1 MVPLANNGHK
11 ICSPVEAGDNGWL
24 KKFMDACKNRAGC
37 PMPTC
42 VRAHVY
48 QKSVDAMAGYLVG
61 PPHQRPVN
69 SKLTTP
75 FASDQG
81 SQHPQPSDLGNRQYR
96 VMVDR

>member
-1 MVPLANNGHK
+1 MRTMVPLANNGHQ

-48 QKSVDAMAGYLVG
+48 QKSVDAMAGYLV
-61 PPHQRPVN
+61 
-69 SKLTTP
+69 S
-75 FASDQG
+75 
-81 SQHPQPSDLGNRQYR
+81 
-96 VMVDR
+96 